1 MDDGLLKMLERY
13 ATQGVKAMH
22 MPGHKR
28 NGGAARYLEA
38 LGARLDITEIDGFDN
53 LHEPSGILK
62 DAMARAA
69 ALWGSKNAFFLV
81 NGSTCGILAGVRAAT
96 EPGDRVIVARNSHQ
110 SVFHAL
116 ELMELDAAYLL
127 PSFDSSLGVFG
138 SLSPEAVE
146 KALDEDPDAK
156 LVVVTSPTYEGAV
169 SDIAAILRITK
180 AQGVPLLVD
189 EAHGA
194 HLGFS
199 ARFPGGAVAAGA
211 DIVVQSLH
219 KTLPSLTQT
228 AIAHVGGLID
238 PARFQAQLDIF
249 ETSSPSYLLMAS
261 IDGCVR
267 LIGAEKD
274 RLFAAWADQLDAFDR
289 AVKGLKHLTF
299 PGHGAPQSP
308 SMHAFDRSKILIS
321 TRRTSLTGPTLMEH
335 LRSKYQIEL
344 EMASCDHALAMTGLT
359 EPDGALEALAAAL
372 REIDKSC
379 APAASSQASIPA
391 ITLPEIDH
399 GCAPT
404 SAKLEPL
411 KAPALP
417 ETDIGCTPAPSKPE
431 PLEAPALP
439 ERVMTIAQA
448 LRMAREAVPFAEAVG
463 RVAAQYAWAY
473 PPGVPLIA
481 PGERVDGRFVAEAK
495 RYAEAGIPLRGRPA
509 EGQLWVVQGNL

>member
-1 MDDGLLKMLERY
+1 M
-13 ATQGVKAMH
+13 
-22 MPGHKR
+22 
-28 NGGAARYLEA
+28 
-38 LGARLDITEIDGFDN
+38 
-53 LHEPSGILK
+53 
-62 DAMARAA
+62 
-69 ALWGSKNAFFLV
+69 
-81 NGSTCGILAGVRAAT
+81 
-96 EPGDRVIVARNSHQ
+96 
-110 SVFHAL
+110 FHAL

-267 LIGAEKD
+267 LID
-274 RLFAAWADQLDAFDR
+274 RPDDFSATINYPPPCSNFHCNNNRVLPCLQ
-289 AVKGLKHLTF
+289 VKG
-299 PGHGAPQSP
+299 
-308 SMHAFDRSKILIS
+308 D
-321 TRRTSLTGPTLMEH
+321 
-335 LRSKYQIEL
+335 
-344 EMASCDHALAMTGLT
+344 
-359 EPDGALEALAAAL
+359 
-372 REIDKSC
+372 
-379 APAASSQASIPA
+379 
-391 ITLPEIDH
+391 
-399 GCAPT
+399 
-404 SAKLEPL
+404 
-411 KAPALP
+411 
-417 ETDIGCTPAPSKPE
+417 
-431 PLEAPALP
+431 
-439 ERVMTIAQA
+439 
-448 LRMAREAVPFAEAVG
+448 
-463 RVAAQYAWAY
+463 
-473 PPGVPLIA
+473 
-481 PGERVDGRFVAEAK
+481 
-495 RYAEAGIPLRGRPA
+495 
-509 EGQLWVVQGNL
+509 

>member
-1 MDDGLLKMLERY
+1 MGDSLLEMLESY
-13 ATQGVKAMH
+13 ATQGVKALH

-28 NGGAARYLEA
+28 NVGAAHYLNV
-38 LGARLDITEIDGFDN
+38 LGARLDVTEIDGFDN

-62 DAMARAA
+62 GAMARAA
-69 ALWGSKNAFFLV
+69 SLWGSENAFYLV
-81 NGSTCGILAGVRAAT
+81 NGSTCGILAGVRALAQ
-96 EPGDRVIVARNSHQ
+96 PGDKVIVARNSHQ
-110 SVFHAL
+110 SVYHAL
-116 ELMELDAAYLL
+116 ELMELDAAYVL
-127 PSFDSSLGVFG
+127 PSFDNSLGVFG
-138 SLSPEAVE
+138 SVQPKAVE
-146 KALDEDPDAK
+146 QALNENPDAK

-169 SDIAAILRITK
+169 SDIAAILHVTRTR
-180 AQGVPLLVD
+180 GVPLLVD

-199 ARFPGGAVAAGA
+199 RYFPCGAVAAGA

-267 LIGAEKD
+267 LIEAAKD
-274 RLFAAWADQLDAFDR
+274 RLFGEWAGKLDGFDR
-289 AVKGLKHLTF
+289 AVMGLKHLTL

-308 SMHAFDRSKILIS
+308 TMYAFDRSKILIS
-321 TRRTSLTGPTLMEH
+321 TRGTNLTGPALMDL
-335 LRSKYQIEL
+335 LRSQYQIEL

-372 REIDKSC
+372 QEIDRIC
-379 APAASSQASIPA
+379 ASS
-391 ITLPEIDH
+391 
-399 GCAPT
+399 
-404 SAKLEPL
+404 L
-411 KAPALP
+411 K
-417 ETDIGCTPAPSKPE
+417 D
-431 PLEAPALP
+431 PLEAPAFPKTDRSCAPPEPVEVPILP
-439 ERVMTIAQA
+439 ERVTTIAQA
-448 LRMAREAVPFAEAVG
+448 LRMAREAVPLAEAVG

-481 PGERVDGRFVAEAK
+481 PGERVDGHFVAEAR
-495 RYAEAGIPLRGRPA
+495 RYVEAGIPLRGCPA
-509 EGQLWVVQGNL
+509 DGQLWVVQGNLSPNYSRRESM

>member
-1 MDDGLLKMLERY
+1 MDDGLLIMLERY
-13 ATQGVKAMH
+13 AARGVKAMH

-28 NGGAARYLEA
+28 NTAAARYLEA
-38 LGARLDITEIDGFDN
+38 LGASLDITEIDGFDN

-62 DAMARAA
+62 EAMARAA
-69 ALWGSKNAFFLV
+69 ALWGSENAFFLV

-96 EPGDRVIVARNSHQ
+96 QLGDRVVVARNSHQ
-110 SVFHAL
+110 SVYHAL

-138 SLSPEAVE
+138 SVSSDSVEQALSEN
-146 KALDEDPDAK
+146 PDAK
-156 LVVVTSPTYEGAV
+156 LVVVTNPTYEGAV
-169 SDIAAILRITK
+169 SDIAAILRVTR
-180 AQGVPLLVD
+180 ARGVPLLVD

-199 ARFPGGAVAAGA
+199 SRFPGGAVAAGA

-274 RLFAAWADQLDAFDR
+274 HLFDVWARKLDAFDR
-289 AVKGLKHLTF
+289 AVTGLKHLTL
-299 PGHGAPQSP
+299 PGHGAPVSP
-308 SMHAFDRSKILIS
+308 AMHAFDHSKILIS
-321 TRRTSLTGPTLMEH
+321 TRGTKLTGPALMEL

-344 EMASCDHALAMTGLT
+344 EMTSCDHALAMTGLT
-359 EPDGALEALAAAL
+359 EPDAALEALAAAL
-372 REIDKSC
+372 REIDHDC
-379 APAASSQASIPA
+379 APATIKDPLE
-391 ITLPEIDH
+391 T
-399 GCAPT
+399 PT
-404 SAKLEPL
+404 SPEANRDR
-411 KAPALP
+411 APALRQ
-417 ETDIGCTPAPSKPE
+417 PE

-439 ERVMTIAQA
+439 ERAMTIAQA
-448 LRMAREAVPFAEAVG
+448 LRMAREAVLIAEAVG
-463 RVAAQYAWAY
+463 RVAAQYTWAY

-481 PGERVDGRFVAEAK
+481 PGERVDVQFVAEAR
-495 RYAEAGIPLRGRPA
+495 RYAEAGIPLRGCPA
-509 EGQLWVVQGNL
+509 EGQLWVTQGVQ

>member
-1 MDDGLLKMLERY
+1 MGDGLLNMLERY
-13 ATQGVKAMH
+13 AARGVKAMH

-28 NGGAARYLEA
+28 NITAARYLDA
-38 LGARLDITEIDGFDN
+38 LGAHLDITEIDGFDN

-62 DAMARAA
+62 DAMACAA
-69 ALWGSKNAFFLV
+69 ALWGSENAFFLV
-81 NGSTCGILAGVRAAT
+81 NGSTCGILAGVRALA

-138 SLSPEAVE
+138 SVSPEAVE
-146 KALDEDPDAK
+146 KALDENPDAK

-169 SDIAAILRITK
+169 SDIAAILRVTK
-180 AQGVPLLVD
+180 ARGVPLLID

-199 ARFPGGAVAAGA
+199 SRFPGGAVAAGA

-274 RLFAAWADQLDAFDR
+274 RLFSAWADQLDAFDR
-289 AVKGLKHLTF
+289 AVEGLTHLIL

-308 SMHAFDRSKILIS
+308 AMHAFDRSKILIS
-321 TRRTSLTGPTLMEH
+321 TRGTNLTGPALMVL
-335 LRSKYQIEL
+335 LRSTYQIEL

-372 REIDKSC
+372 WEIDKHC
-379 APAASSQASIPA
+379 APTASSQTFIQAA
-391 ITLPEIDH
+391 TLPEIM
-399 GCAPT
+399 PIST
-404 SAKLEPL
+404 NL
-411 KAPALP
+411 
-417 ETDIGCTPAPSKPE
+417 E
-431 PLEAPALP
+431 PLEAPDLP
-439 ERVMTIAQA
+439 ERVMTIAEAQ
-448 LRMAREAVPFAEAVG
+448 RKPREAVPIAEAVG

-481 PGERVDGRFVAEAK
+481 PGERVDGRFVAESR
-495 RYAEAGIPLRGRPA
+495 RYAKAGIGLRGCPA
-509 EGQLWVVQGNL
+509 EGLLWVALDSQ